1 MIDAPVKLEE
11 LFPAAKELFT
21 AMKRNGR
28 LRGRLPLLVWT
39 VAGAVLVL
47 LGYRIVKWADRNL

>member
-21 AMKRNGR
+21 ASHRPDR
-28 LRGRLPLLVWT
+28 LRGRLPLLAWT
-39 VAGAVLVL
+39 LAGAVLFL
-47 LGYRIVKWADRNL
+47 IGYRLVRWADRNL